1 MGEPFSS
8 HCLSSKVLS
17 DTEMKYVAPNAEV
30 FAVITFV
37 ENHRAYLGSAPF
49 KLHLDVDNRALS

>member
-8 HCLSSKVLS
+8 HCLSSKVLR

-37 ENHRAYLGSAPF
+37 EKYHAYLGSSPF
-49 KLHLDVDNRALS
+49 KLHVDVDNRALS